1 MENNARNIIL
11 KAVNL
16 ANEGLV
22 RPDLPDPHID
32 STTYDDAVTR
42 FITVLED
49 IGGKAVRVAT
59 MEEVHTGVASMFD
72 LSGMRVF
79 SAGFEQGRFELPL
92 ETSIGPRRYSDIGL
106 LITTSDL
113 GVAEN
118 GAIWLDES
126 KVPDRILPFIAENLV
141 VILSGDAIVHNMHHA
156 YDKLGEAAVGFGV
169 FIAGPSKTADIEQ
182 SLVLGAHGARTMT
195 VFIVGA

>member
-1 MENNARNIIL
+1 
-11 KAVNL
+11 
-16 ANEGLV
+16 
-22 RPDLPDPHID
+22 
-32 STTYDDAVTR
+32 
-42 FITVLED
+42 
-49 IGGKAVRVAT
+49 
-59 MEEVHTGVASMFD
+59 GVASMFD